1 MKDIWRFQNSQWF
14 TISFFDL
21 KLIQCLSFF
30 EESKLSSF
38 KHGWMNKQVVEKKK
52 DLVIKI
58 DITKMPKKI

>member
-1 MKDIWRFQNSQWF
+1 VKDICRFQNSKWF

-38 KHGWMNKQVVEKKK
+38 KHGWTNKHVVGKKK
-52 DLVIKI
+52 DLVIKL